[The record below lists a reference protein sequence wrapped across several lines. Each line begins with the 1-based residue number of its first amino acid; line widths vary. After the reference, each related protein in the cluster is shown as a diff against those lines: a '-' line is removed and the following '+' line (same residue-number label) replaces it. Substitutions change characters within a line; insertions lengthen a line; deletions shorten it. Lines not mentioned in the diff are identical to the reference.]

1 MYISIEMNSKKNF
14 LVVSHDPG
22 GAESLSS
29 YLLNK
34 NINFTAVLGGP
45 AKNIF
50 LKKI

>member
-50 LKKI
+50 F